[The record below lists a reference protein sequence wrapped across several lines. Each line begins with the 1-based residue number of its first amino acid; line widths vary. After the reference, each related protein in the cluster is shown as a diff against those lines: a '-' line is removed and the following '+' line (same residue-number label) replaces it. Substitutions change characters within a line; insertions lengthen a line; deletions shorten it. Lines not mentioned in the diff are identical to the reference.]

1 MRELFCALFSA
12 ALVLTS
18 TAAPA
23 RGKSSR
29 EARYTFEQ
37 VWSTAVRHLRVNEG
51 FQITEKDQEVGYVV
65 FQMKDDGKLFAGA
78 LEVVVFKDRGRA
90 MVRLVLQ
97 IEDRPSYME
106 AAVLERM
113 VAKLREDHGEP
124 PPPPPPSKDKKAPR
138 R

>member
-1 MRELFCALFSA
+1 MRELLRALFCA
-12 ALVLTS
+12 ALVLTW

-23 RGKSSR
+23 RAKSSR
-29 EARYTFEQ
+29 EARYSFEQ
-37 VWSTAVRHLRVNEG
+37 VWSSAVRHLRVNEG
-51 FQITEKDQEVGYVV
+51 FQITEKDEEAGYVV

-78 LEVVVFKDRGRA
+78 LEVVVFKDRGRPK
-90 MVRLVLQ
+90 VRLVLQ

-106 AAVLERM
+106 DAVLERM

-124 PPPPPPSKDKKAPR
+124 PPPPPPRKDKKAPR